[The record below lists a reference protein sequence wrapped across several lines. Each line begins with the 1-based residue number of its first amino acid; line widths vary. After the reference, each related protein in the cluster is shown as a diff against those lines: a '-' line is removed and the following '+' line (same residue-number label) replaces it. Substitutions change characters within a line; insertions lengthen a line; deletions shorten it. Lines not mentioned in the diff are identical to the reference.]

1 MTLDPLRTERRI
13 IELLIKRLQSGLSD
27 DEERELSS
35 WRAASPANETL
46 FQEVTSTGYLDEGF
60 RTFQLH
66 DAEGSWQRMQQHMQR
81 SKAKRRWLYY
91 VSAASILVLFGLA
104 FLWQRPSSVN
114 GPDIQPGTAKA
125 QLILQDGSRID
136 LDNLA
141 VGQTANRKGITVTK
155 DARGKVTCR
164 YNASAAQASDT
175 GGIHD
180 NIITTP
186 AGGKYQIVLP
196 DGSVVDLNAMSSLK
210 FPSAFSSN
218 ERRVSVTGEAYFDV
232 KADYKKPFRIIIN
245 DHQEINVL
253 GTKFNVLAYEDEPL
267 IRTTLIEGAIRV
279 KTATHQQ
286 MLKPGQEAQINRV
299 SNRLNVTEADMAGAI
314 AWKNGYFIFSDE
326 SIESIM
332 RKVGRWYNVEVVYQ
346 GNIKNK
352 TFGGTFSKSK
362 SLKQLLKSFE
372 STGSIHYKI
381 TGRKVTI
388 MAE

>member
-1 MTLDPLRTERRI
+1 MWTERRI
-13 IELLIKRLQSGLSD
+13 IELLIKRLQSALSD

-35 WRAASPANETL
+35 WRAASPANEAL
-46 FQEVTSTGYLDEGF
+46 FQEVTSARYLDEGLRAF
-60 RTFQLH
+60 GLH
-66 DAEGSWQRMQQHMQR
+66 DAEEPWQRMQQHMQR
-81 SKAKRRWLYY
+81 GRSKRRRLYY
-91 VSAASILVLFGLA
+91 MSAAASVLILFGLL
-104 FLWQRPSSVN
+104 FLWQRHSSVE
-114 GPDIQPGTAKA
+114 GTDIRPGAAKA

-136 LDNLA
+136 LDSLT
-141 VGQTANRKGITVTK
+141 VGQTANGHGITVTK
-155 DARGKVTCR
+155 DAKGKVTCR
-164 YNASAAQASDT
+164 YADSAALASNT
-175 GGIHD
+175 LRAHV

-186 AGGKYQIVLP
+186 AGGEYQIVLP

-232 KADYKKPFRIIIN
+232 KADHRRPFRIMIN
-245 DHQEINVL
+245 DHHEINVL

-279 KTATHQQ
+279 RTAMHQQ
-286 MLKPGQEAQINRV
+286 VLKPGQEAQIDRA
-299 SNRLNVTEADMAGAI
+299 SQQLNVTEADMAGAV
-314 AWKNGYFIFSDE
+314 AWKNGYFIFSNE

-372 STGSIHYKI
+372 STGSIRYKI
-381 TGRKVTI
+381 AGRKVMI